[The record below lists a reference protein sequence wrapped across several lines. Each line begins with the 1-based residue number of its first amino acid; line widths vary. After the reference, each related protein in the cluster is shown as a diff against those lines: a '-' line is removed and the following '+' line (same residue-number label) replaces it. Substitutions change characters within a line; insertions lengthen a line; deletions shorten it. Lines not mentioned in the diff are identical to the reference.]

1 MMLNTL
7 ISVPIMVMASAYT
20 IEAEHLVQSAW
31 LQFVFIG
38 LFALTVPHLV
48 LEEIRKAHEK
58 DAGQEGEQAIA
69 GYREVP
75 AWGEP

>member
-1 MMLNTL
+1 MA
-7 ISVPIMVMASAYT
+7 MASAYT

-48 LEEIRKAHEK
+48 LEEIRKVHDK
-58 DAGQEGEQAIA
+58 DAGGEDESAMN
-69 GYREVP
+69 GYRETPSWVESQGR
-75 AWGEP
+75 ASIFE